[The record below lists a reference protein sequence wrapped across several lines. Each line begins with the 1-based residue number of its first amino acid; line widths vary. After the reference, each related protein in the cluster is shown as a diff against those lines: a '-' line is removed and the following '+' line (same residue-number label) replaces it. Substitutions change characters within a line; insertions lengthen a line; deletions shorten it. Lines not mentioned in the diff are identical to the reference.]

1 MTLCRGLRA
10 RARVAVVLAVWVT
23 ACSFEVPASSEG
35 KLVGRLLVLAANDV
49 LSIGFIEFIVQN
61 PYCP

>member
-1 MTLCRGLRA
+1 
-10 RARVAVVLAVWVT
+10 VVLAVWVT
-23 ACSFEVPASSEG
+23 ACSFEVLASSEG
-35 KLVGRLLVLAANDV
+35 KLVGRLLVCGESADSANDV

>member
-1 MTLCRGLRA
+1 MQL
-10 RARVAVVLAVWVT
+10 
-23 ACSFEVPASSEG
+23 ASSEG